1 MQREVT
7 KNQAF
12 IKRQFHI
19 VMGLRDAKFQLINPK
34 SYFRT
39 LQNHS

>member
-7 KNQAF
+7 KTLAF

-19 VMGLRDAKFQLINPK
+19 VMGLRDVKFQLINRK
-34 SYFRT
+34 SSFRA
-39 LQNHS
+39 LQKHT

>member
-7 KNQAF
+7 KTLAF
-12 IKRQFHI
+12 IKRQFHNA
-19 VMGLRDAKFQLINPK
+19 MGLRDVTIQLKNPK

-39 LQNHS
+39 LQNHG